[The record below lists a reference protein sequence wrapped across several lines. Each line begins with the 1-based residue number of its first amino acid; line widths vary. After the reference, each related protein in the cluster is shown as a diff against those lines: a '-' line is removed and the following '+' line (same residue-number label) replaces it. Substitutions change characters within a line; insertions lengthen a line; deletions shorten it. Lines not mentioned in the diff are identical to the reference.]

1 LQLTETGYSYYLT
14 RGCIFFKTEKMIK
27 QIKINNFQSHKKA
40 ELLLT
45 PGVNVI
51 VGSSDSGKSALIR
64 GLRWLLYNQPRGDAF
79 RSWWGGDTSVEIIT
93 DTASVKRVKKNNDD
107 VYIINTE
114 NIENSEFRA
123 FRNDVPDEVAAV
135 LNMEDINI
143 QRQLDPPF
151 LIKNSPGE
159 VAQHFNRMARLEK
172 IDTGLKNVQSLIR
185 EAEQSIKAKDIE
197 LTNVQTK
204 VETYSYIED
213 VETVITEIE
222 TLTDEI
228 TDITDEITDITDI
241 CSEVISIRKQITET
255 NELLQAEPIIN
266 QIEQLH
272 TEIKETRLQQSNIR
286 QIITD
291 LTEINSEIKA
301 IELILPAE
309 TLINEIM
316 VLMAE
321 KKEQVKQIN
330 QLIEITDGI
339 IDLQDRIK
347 KANKFVAAETLINE
361 ILELMQSLEPE
372 KIRVKKLKTIVLNY
386 NETLD
391 GIEFQKKQLRKLEN
405 EWVENTPETCPLC
418 GSNISH
424 NHH

>member
-1 LQLTETGYSYYLT
+1 
-14 RGCIFFKTEKMIK
+14 MIK

-40 ELLLT
+40 ELILT

-51 VGSSDSGKSALIR
+51 VGSSDSGKSALVR
-64 GLRWLLYNQPRGDAF
+64 GLRWLLYGQPRGDAF

-93 DTASVKRVKKNNDD
+93 DTASVKRIKKNNDD
-107 VYIINTE
+107 VYIVNTE

-228 TDITDEITDITDI
+228 TDITDEITDITDEITDITDI
-241 CSEVISIRKQITET
+241 CSEVTIIRKQITET

-272 TEIKETRLQQSNIR
+272 TEIKETKLKQSNIR

-291 LTEINSEIKA
+291 LTEINNEIKN

-321 KKEQVKQIN
+321 KKEQVKRTN
-330 QLIEITDGI
+330 QLIEITDSI

-372 KIRVKKLKTIVLNY
+372 KIRIKKLKNIVLDY

-391 GIEFQKKQLRKLEN
+391 GIEFQKKQLKQLEN
-405 EWVENTPETCPLC
+405 EWIENTPDICPLC
-418 GSNISH
+418 NNNISH
-424 NHH
+424 TH

>member
-1 LQLTETGYSYYLT
+1 
-14 RGCIFFKTEKMIK
+14 MIK

-40 ELLLT
+40 ELVLT

-64 GLRWLLYNQPRGDAF
+64 GLRWLLYGQPRGDAF

-93 DTASVKRVKKNNDD
+93 DTASVKRIKKNNDD

-114 NIENSEFRA
+114 TIENSEFRA
-123 FRNDVPDEVAAV
+123 FRNDVPDEVASV

-185 EAEQSIKAKDIE
+185 EAEQSTKAKDIE
-197 LTNVQTK
+197 LTNVQVK
-204 VETYSYIED
+204 VETYSYIEA
-213 VETVITEIE
+213 VETIITEIE
-222 TLTDEI
+222 TLTNEKQKLI
-228 TDITDEITDITDI
+228 DEITDITDI
-241 CSEVISIRKQITET
+241 CSEVTSIRKQIKET

-272 TEIKETRLQQSNIR
+272 TEIKETKLKQSNIR

-291 LTEINSEIKA
+291 LTEINDEIKT

-316 VLMAE
+316 ELMAE
-321 KKEQVKQIN
+321 KKEQVKRTN

-339 IDLQDRIK
+339 IDLQDKIK
-347 KANKFVAAETLINE
+347 KANKFVAAEQPINDV
-361 ILELMQSLEPE
+361 LKLMQSLEPE
-372 KIRVKKLKTIVLNY
+372 KIKVKELKTIVLDY
-386 NETLD
+386 KETLD
-391 GIEFQKKQLRKLEN
+391 DIEFQKKQLEQLEN
-405 EWVENTPETCPLC
+405 EWAKNTPDLCPLC
-418 GSNISH
+418 NNIIPH
-424 NHH
+424 NH